1 MITNSELL
9 DAIASAI
16 TANAALFLPDDAGE
30 GTTAED
36 FVISS
41 THPFCH
47 ACLLSAPDF
56 IADCVIG
63 EESGS
68 DPNYITARDITRGWA
83 KEAEMPTYEQIRDYV
98 SACDMNGNFQA
109 IIDAFPETFEA

>member
-9 DAIASAI
+9 DAIAAAI

-41 THPFCH
+41 THPAGH

-56 IADCVIG
+56 IAAAREAGDAAAP
-63 EESGS
+63 S
-68 DPNYITARDITRGWA
+68 DDV
-83 KEAEMPTYEQIRDYV
+83 AEWV